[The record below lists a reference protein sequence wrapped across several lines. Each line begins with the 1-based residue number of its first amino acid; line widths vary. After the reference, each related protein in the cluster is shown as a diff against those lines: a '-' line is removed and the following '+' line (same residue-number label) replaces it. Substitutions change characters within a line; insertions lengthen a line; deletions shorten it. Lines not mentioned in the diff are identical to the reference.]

1 MNLSDVIFI
10 RSHRT
15 RQPAGTTGPKPVI
28 GSDKPSQQGSYSKND
43 LLFLDGIE
51 LGLILIASFSQES

>member
-1 MNLSDVIFI
+1 M
-10 RSHRT
+10 

-28 GSDKPSQQGSYSKND
+28 GSDRPSQQGSYSKND